1 MKYNLGICHKPDA
14 HTSTHLH
21 KKKTVW
27 KERQTGEE
35 EKLPPSPLF
44 GLVHFKLA
52 GQFSLVVLFVN

>member
-1 MKYNLGICHKPDA
+1 MKYNLGILHKPDS

-35 EKLPPSPLF
+35 YKTKPSVQCLIWF
-44 GLVHFKLA
+44 NLDWLVTI
-52 GQFSLVVLFVN
+52 FSGVVC